1 MTINIDLVLGWLI
14 IAALAGGLAGLL
26 ATRKKEGF
34 GRFQNLVVGLVGTL
48 IGVGTIYL
56 LKKLSLLKSDIIS
69 GGVLIR
75 WQDLIAACIGAFL
88 FLTVMHF
95 LRKRKSKV

>member
-1 MTINIDLVLGWLI
+1 MTINIVLGWLI

-34 GRFQNLVVGLVGTL
+34 GRFQNLLIGLVGTA
-48 IGVGTIYL
+48 IGLGTIYL
-56 LKKLSLLKSDIIS
+56 LEKVGILKDKLIKD
-69 GGVLIR
+69 GVTIY
-75 WQDLIAACIGAFL
+75 WQDLIAACIGALL